1 MPTPYECPKCRYRMH
16 LTGYDPNTK
25 TKARKYG
32 HAVYRCGKCD
42 YQMREDLL
50 EAEIAQK
57 GSNES

>member
-1 MPTPYECPKCRYRMH
+1 MH

-25 TKARKYG
+25 TKTRKSG